1 MLAYIANRHEIL
13 QLTAWSCGF
22 FAGDCFA
29 CFYDSTEVTF
39 QFIVEL
45 PGSVERMLAEL
56 LADGYDLSLLGPF
69 LGG

>member
-1 MLAYIANRHEIL
+1 MLAYITNRHEIL
-13 QLTAWSCGF
+13 QLKLGRVDSSRATV
-22 FAGDCFA
+22 FAR
-29 CFYDSTEVTF
+29 FYDSTEVTF